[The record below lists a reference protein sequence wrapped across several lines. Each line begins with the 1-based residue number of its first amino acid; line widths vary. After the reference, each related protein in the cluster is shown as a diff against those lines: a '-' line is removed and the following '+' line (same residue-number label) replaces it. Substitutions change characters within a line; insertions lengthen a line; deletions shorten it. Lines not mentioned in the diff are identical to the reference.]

1 MSMILRDLKG
11 ILYSNTGNIQF
22 ATVYDIDSD
31 ADLESGCSV
40 EYAINHYGNMEV
52 KRIQA
57 YGNELIINLKKE

>member
-1 MSMILRDLKG
+1 MKVGDLKG
-11 ILYSNTGNIQF
+11 IAYSSTGNIQF

-40 EYAINHYGNMEV
+40 EYAIKHYGDMEV

-57 YGNELIINLKKE
+57 YGNELIINLKRG